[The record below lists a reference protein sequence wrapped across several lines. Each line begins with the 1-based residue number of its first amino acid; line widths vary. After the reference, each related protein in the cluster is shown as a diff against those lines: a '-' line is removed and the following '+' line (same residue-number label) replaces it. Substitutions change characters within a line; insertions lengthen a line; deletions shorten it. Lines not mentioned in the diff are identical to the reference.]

1 MGWYRAVKGKLY
13 TKRDNKA
20 SASQTTQPAASSSPS
35 SPLYSGT
42 IGAASSGDEY
52 EMKDNTVIVVFGA
65 SGDLAKKKTFP
76 ALFGLFRQG
85 FLPTDVKVVGYA
97 RTKMEKADFHSRA
110 VSYIKNPDKDAAISA
125 SIQKFQDVLTYVDGS
140 YDDGAAFDALN
151 VHLQGIEAKYTSK
164 ERNRLF
170 YFALPP
176 NVFVP
181 VAKNIKEHCYAE
193 TGVNRIIVEKPFGKD
208 LDSARELLNSLRQYW
223 SEDETYRIDH
233 YLGKEMVKNILVL
246 RFANVAMGAAW
257 DKSHISNVQIT
268 FKEPFGTE
276 GRGGYF
282 DSSGIIRDVLQNHL
296 LQVLSILTMERPV
309 SFSAEDI
316 RDEKVKVL
324 RSIPPITRED
334 TLLGQYVGADGKPGY
349 LEDDTVPRGST
360 CPTFAATTLWINNP
374 RWEGVPFVLKAGK
387 ALNEAKVEVR
397 IQFKDV
403 TQGIFKDITR
413 NELIIRIQPSEAVYL
428 KMNTKTP
435 GLQTR
440 AMATEMDLTYN
451 RRFADAKIPE
461 AYEALILDA
470 LQGDHSN
477 FVRHDELDV
486 AWKIFTPILH
496 WIDGQSGTRP
506 KPEPYAYGSR
516 GPAGLN
522 AFMQKYGYQRT
533 TSNYEWP
540 VTNLGAQ

>member
-1 MGWYRAVKGKLY
+1 MGWYRAVKEKLS
-13 TKRDNKA
+13 TKREA
-20 SASQTTQPAASSSPS
+20 SKTSQSQAQVVSPTSPTPRSGGFAVSSTAA
-35 SPLYSGT
+35 
-42 IGAASSGDEY
+42 AHY
-52 EMKDNTVIVVFGA
+52 EMKDNTIIVVFGA

-85 FLPTDVKVVGYA
+85 FLPTGVKIVGYA
-97 RTKMEKADFHSRA
+97 RTKMDSADFHSRA
-110 VSYIKNPDKDAAISA
+110 VSYIKNPGNDPAIAALIQEFKDA
-125 SIQKFQDVLTYVDGS
+125 LTYVDGS
-140 YDDGAAFDALN
+140 YDEGTAFDVLN
-151 VHLQGIEAKYTSK
+151 VHLQDIEAKYTSK
-164 ERNRLF
+164 ERNRMF

-176 NVFVP
+176 NVFVT

-208 LDSARELLNSLRQYW
+208 LDSARELLNSLKQYW
-223 SEDETYRIDH
+223 SEEETYRIDH

-246 RFANVAMGAAW
+246 RFANVAMGAIW

-268 FKEPFGTE
+268 FKESIGTE

-282 DSSGIIRDVLQNHL
+282 DSFGIIRDVLQNHL

-324 RSIPPITRED
+324 RSIPSITRED

-349 LEDDTVPRGST
+349 LEDDTVPRGSV

-374 RWEGVPFVLKAGK
+374 RWEGVPFILRAGK

-397 IQFKDV
+397 VQFKAV
-403 TQGIFKDITR
+403 TAGIFTDIPR
-413 NELIIRIQPSEAVYL
+413 NELVIRIQPSEAVYL
-428 KMNTKTP
+428 KINTKTP

-440 AMATEMDLTYN
+440 AMATEMDLTYK

-461 AYEALILDA
+461 AYEALVLDA

-496 WIDGQSGTRP
+496 WIDGQNGARP
-506 KPEPYAYGSR
+506 RPVPYAYGSR
-516 GPAGLN
+516 GPPELN
-522 AFMQKYGYQRT
+522 AFVERYGYQRT
-533 TSNYEWP
+533 SYEWP
-540 VTNLGAQ
+540 VTNLAS